1 MSLLLILKLL
11 LVLFFLIAFLRRP
24 SLTWGV
30 GLLTV
35 TTAVLLDTFLG
46 AFDREQ
52 LEAELGFLYYAIAG
66 ALFSGAAFWLFS
78 LLLPQ
83 LRRETAPALVSAEGQ
98 TFQAPVAPVR
108 NRTPPSFPPEQG
120 FDRQM
125 LYEEIRSR
133 FGRDDVL
140 DLMFDLNL
148 PESEVMPLNQDL
160 ELLVCNI
167 MDATSRDGATAS
179 LALAVERTL
188 TPPPPEHLPRLERLS
203 PESPPTVLRQY
214 LLAHYDLSEL
224 QAASAALDIDWEQ
237 LDNGNKKNKV
247 RSLLFY
253 LSRRNRIGELIT
265 WMQSQHQMVEEGT
278 AEVAPQG
285 S

>member
-11 LVLFFLIAFLRRP
+11 LVLFFLVAFLRRP

-78 LLLPQ
+78 LLYPQ
-83 LRRETAPALVSAEGQ
+83 LRRETAPAVASAEGQ
-98 TFQAPVAPVR
+98 TAQAPVAPPR
-108 NRTPPSFPPEQG
+108 NSTPPSFPPEQG

-148 PESEVMPLNQDL
+148 RESEVMPLNQDL
-160 ELLVCNI
+160 ELLVRNI
-167 MDATSRDGATAS
+167 MDVTARDGATAS

-214 LLAHYDLSEL
+214 LLAHYDLAEL
-224 QAASAALDIDWEQ
+224 QEAAAALDLDWEQ

-247 RSLLFY
+247 RSLLLY
-253 LSRRNRIGELIT
+253 LSRRNRVGELIT
-265 WMQSQHQMVEEGT
+265 WMQNQHQAVEEPT
-278 AEVAPQG
+278 AQVAPEG